1 MTIEVVDGP
10 YSGLIIE
17 GVDKKMRKLNINAQ
31 RRIGNRKY
39 AVEWSGKNG
48 RAYWLEDE

>member
-1 MTIEVVDGP
+1 MTIEVIDGP

-17 GVDKKMRKLNINAQ
+17 GVDKKMRKLNINAR

-39 AVEWSGKNG
+39 VVEWRGKNG
-48 RAYWLEDE
+48 RAYFLEDE